1 MGLNTRP
8 TEGFV
13 QSGYV
18 LIIIIEEANEAFAKG
33 FKAALCPVSE
43 QWAQLLGESLKDW
56 LDAVSAVQPNQQSE
70 VLHAVSKVCRVGWL
84 ALNASG
90 KLFREIVEELSRS
103 DAKLLK
109 FRGVPVACF
118 EQYGMQRVSPRAWE
132 ICEFAESA

>member
-43 QWAQLLGESLKDW
+43 QWAQLLGEPLKDW
-56 LDAVSAVQPNQQSE
+56 LDAVSAVRPNEQPQF
-70 VLHAVSKVCRVGWL
+70 LHAVSKVCRVGRL

-118 EQYGMQRVSPRAWE
+118 EQYGMQRVSARVWE